1 MKPTDAQMATLHKS
15 ERREER
21 FALPFAIEVAGIDGE
36 GEAFHIKVETK
47 NVSLWGCGFVS
58 PIELR
63 KDDMV
68 AIHVAAPEG
77 PGAMER
83 PPIRFQVVRAERDE
97 RGWSI
102 GAWKM
107 DSDDAWGVELGKIAE
122 PQGGDLTQR
131 RGGADENETDES
143 GDE

>member
-1 MKPTDAQMATLHKS
+1 MKPTDAQMATLHKK

-21 FALPFAIEVAGIDGE
+21 FALPFEIEVAGIDGG
-36 GEAFHIKVETK
+36 GEAFHIKIATR

-63 KDDMV
+63 KDDIV

-83 PPIRFQVVRAERDE
+83 PPIRFQVVRVEREVD
-97 RGWSI
+97 GWAI

-107 DSDDAWGVELGKIAE
+107 ETDDAWGVELEKIAQ
-122 PQGGDLTQR
+122 PQGGELAQR
-131 RGGADENETDES
+131 RGGADENEMDE
-143 GDE
+143 GEVE

>member
-36 GEAFHIKVETK
+36 GEAFHIMVETK
-47 NVSLWGCGFVS
+47 NASLWGCGFVS

-63 KDDMV
+63 KDDIV

-83 PPIRFQVVRAERDE
+83 PPIRFQVVRAERE

-131 RGGADENETDES
+131 GGGADENETNES